1 MDSVGVK
8 YLKWADHIIGTINPD
23 GSVRFSEPSFNTT
36 VRIYTRGRGEWSAD
50 ELMDF
55 LAERIVSRDRRDIER
70 ILFRCGLSQYDVMR
84 IAGITRG
91 IHPKDLIW
99 IAHSEG
105 ERYEDALSDVFTSVF
120 HKRIDLVGESVDSPE
135 GFNIKRYGAHEGRYG
150 IFKRR
155 IGPLM
160 TDVESEVAAYLLAE
174 RMGVK
179 CCPARR
185 VDADT
190 VFSEFL
196 YDFSREY
203 IVHFRRLFDGPRSDN
218 EYENLISVRPQF
230 KDDIIRMTVFDFVTR
245 QDDRHLSNIAIKI
258 SGDAESFYPLFDNGR
273 SLFYEDTENFVTLA
287 VGDPASYAT
296 VFGPVGSYLDH
307 VSDIA
312 ANTDIAGLVDLD
324 IPKSEIEE
332 ILDAAGFTG
341 YRLKGAA
348 SWIRSALVLVQR
360 L

>member
-1 MDSVGVK
+1 MNGCGVR
-8 YLKWADHIIGTINPD
+8 YLKWADQVIGTIRSD
-23 GSVRFSEPSFNTT
+23 DSVSFSEPIFNTT
-36 VRIYTRGRGEWSAD
+36 VRIYTRGRNEWSAD
-50 ELMDF
+50 EFLDF
-55 LAERIVSRDRRDIER
+55 LSERIVSRDRRDIER
-70 ILFRCGLSQYDVMR
+70 ILFRCGLSEYDVMR
-84 IAGITRG
+84 IADITRG
-91 IHPKDLIW
+91 IHPKDLLF
-99 IAHSEG
+99 IAHAEN
-105 ERYEDALSDVFTSVF
+105 ERYEDVLSEVFTSVF
-120 HKRIDLVGESVDSPE
+120 HRRVDLVGESVDSPE

-174 RMGVK
+174 RMGVR

-218 EYENLISVRPQF
+218 EYKNLLSVRPRM
-230 KDDIIRMTVFDFVTR
+230 KDDIIRMIVFDFVTR
-245 QDDRHLSNIAIKI
+245 QDDRHLSNIALKI
-258 SGDAESFYPLFDNGR
+258 SGDTESFYPLFDNGR
-273 SLFYEDTENFVTLA
+273 SLFYEDTEDFVALA

-296 VFGPVGSYLDH
+296 SFGPAGSYWDH
-307 VSDIA
+307 LSDIA
-312 ANTDIAGLVDLD
+312 AGTDIANLVNLD
-324 IPKSEIEE
+324 IPKSEIEG

-341 YRLKGAA
+341 YRLKGGAA
-348 SWIRSALVLVQR
+348 WIRAALALVRTL
-360 L
+360 